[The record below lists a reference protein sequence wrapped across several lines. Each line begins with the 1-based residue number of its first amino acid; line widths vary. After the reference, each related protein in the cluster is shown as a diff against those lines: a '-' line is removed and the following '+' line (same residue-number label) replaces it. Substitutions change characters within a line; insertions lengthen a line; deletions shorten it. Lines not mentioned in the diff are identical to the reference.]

1 MSMIWLEAFTT
12 TINNENLLATE
23 RLNIIIFINL
33 IPVIIFLLY
42 YVIYK
47 LDVYMQ
53 KPPSMFT

>member
-23 RLNIIIFINL
+23 RINIIIFINL
-33 IPVIIFLLY
+33 IPVIFFLLY

-53 KPPSMFT
+53 KPPSMFK